1 MTTMKLILPIHQA
14 RFSIALFTCIII
26 TFLLLQGCSSVPDRR
41 STNIILKDENI
52 ESKATNILY
61 GDTKINKKIHV
72 NVTSYNGIVLV
83 TGEVLT
89 EELGQQV
96 IDVVRNL
103 PDVKRVHNEL
113 TVGNLTSFE
122 SRSGDTWITSKVKSQ
137 MLSTRD
143 LKSTLIKVV
152 TENDPVYLMGIVTE
166 KEANEAAAVARNV
179 EGVKRVVK
187 IFEYI
192 PEPVQPDA
200 TKK

>member
-1 MTTMKLILPIHQA
+1 MNPMNLNLAIHQA
-14 RFSIALFTCIII
+14 RHPGLFIIVVISICLV
-26 TFLLLQGCSSVPDRR
+26 LQACSAIPDRR
-41 STNIILKDENI
+41 STDIIMKDENI
-52 ESKATNILY
+52 ESKATNTLY
-61 GDTKINKKIHV
+61 ENTKINKKIHV

-89 EELGQQV
+89 EELRQQV
-96 IDVVRNL
+96 IDVIRNL

-113 TVGNLTSFE
+113 AVGNLTSFE

-137 MLSTRD
+137 MLSTKE

-152 TENDPVYLMGIVTE
+152 TENDTVFLMGIVTE
-166 KEANEAAAVARNV
+166 KEANMAVDVARNV

-192 PEPVQPDA
+192 PEPVKPEA
-200 TKK
+200 SKK

>member
-1 MTTMKLILPIHQA
+1 MKSVNKNLLHLRDVHPG
-14 RFSIALFTCIII
+14 LFIVGVVVS
-26 TFLLLQGCSSVPDRR
+26 FLLLQSCSAIPDRR
-41 STNIILKDENI
+41 STQVILKDENI
-52 ESKATNILY
+52 ESKATNELY
-61 GDTKINKKIHV
+61 GNTKINKKIHV

-89 EELGQQV
+89 EELHQQV
-96 IDVVRNL
+96 IDLIRNL

-113 TVGNLTSFE
+113 VIGNLTSFE

-137 MLSTRD
+137 MLSTKE

-152 TENDPVYLMGIVTE
+152 TENDTVYLMGIVTE
-166 KEANEAAAVARNV
+166 KEAEMAVEVARNV

-187 IFEYI
+187 IFETI
-192 PEPVQPDA
+192 PEPVNPEP

>member
-1 MTTMKLILPIHQA
+1 MGV
-14 RFSIALFTCIII
+14 IIS
-26 TFLLLQGCSSVPDRR
+26 LLSLLSCSAIPDRR
-41 STNIILKDENI
+41 NTDIILKDENI
-52 ESKATNILY
+52 ESKATNTLY
-61 GDTKINKKIHV
+61 SDTKINKKIHV

-89 EELGQQV
+89 EELRQQV

-113 TVGNLTSFE
+113 AVSQLTTFE

-137 MLSTRD
+137 MLSTKE
-143 LKSTLIKVV
+143 LKSTLVKVV
-152 TENDPVYLMGIVTE
+152 TENDTVFLMGIVTE
-166 KEANEAAAVARNV
+166 KEADMAVEVARNV

-192 PEPVQPDA
+192 PEPVKPEPA
-200 TKK
+200 KK

>member
-1 MTTMKLILPIHQA
+1 MNPSLSTHQSRQPTLLIIGIMVTL
-14 RFSIALFTCIII
+14 
-26 TFLLLQGCSSVPDRR
+26 FLLQSCSAIPDRR
-41 STNIILKDENI
+41 NTDIILKDENI
-52 ESKATNILY
+52 ESKATNTLY

-83 TGEVLT
+83 TGEALT
-89 EELGQQV
+89 EELRQQV
-96 IDVVRNL
+96 IDVIRNL

-113 TVGNLTSFE
+113 AVGNLTSFE

-137 MLSTRD
+137 MLSTKE
-143 LKSTLIKVV
+143 LKSTLVKVV
-152 TENDPVYLMGIVTE
+152 TENDTVYLMGIVTE
-166 KEANEAAAVARNV
+166 NEAKMAVDVARNV

-192 PEPVQPDA
+192 PEPVKPEP